1 MSKHKPT
8 EEQQAV
14 IDCNPGPGDV
24 IAVKAFA
31 GTGKT
36 SCLVMFTEAHP
47 GARILYL
54 AYNKAMREEADK
66 KFPPNVTCKTTHQ
79 ICWHAFGARYNK
91 IGKLGNMKKKE
102 IADMMPLE
110 VTKYSKWANI
120 NAIDQTVKNFMYSAD
135 DKIGKKHI
143 PSWVGATRH
152 KKDESKKPSLSDTD
166 IVGYSELLWESQ
178 KSLYDPAAKMPH
190 DGYLKLF
197 QLSRPFLD
205 YDIILFDEAQDAN
218 EATLSIIMDQADHAG
233 IVCVGDPYQQMYAF
247 RGSKN
252 AFDMIN
258 PTETYSLT
266 HSFRFGPTIAALATS
281 ILRKYFGE
289 SSEIVGMGPDT
300 VLSCCDMSLEDLE
313 DMEGIEGD
321 ETYRN
326 DVFIA
331 RTNGQLLAR
340 AIRVM
345 EEGRSFGFAGG
356 FNNEAYWAI
365 KAILDLSQGRFVT
378 HNFIS
383 LFDSISELRD
393 YAVDAEDVEM
403 LYYLKL
409 LNKYGTEVVRMLD
422 EIKNKEVSFAKA
434 EVKLTTAHKSK
445 GLEFPGIWVAEDFVP
460 ASSQD
465 KKDKTLSADEANILY
480 VTVTRGIHNVSISKE
495 LTEFM
500 EQEKII

>member
-1 MSKHKPT
+1 MSEHKPT
-8 EEQQAV
+8 EEQQSV

-36 SCLVMFTEAHP
+36 SCLVMFAEAHP

-66 KFPPNVTCKTTHQ
+66 KFPSNVTCKTTHQ

-91 IGKLGNMKKKE
+91 VGKLGNMRKKE
-102 IADMMPLE
+102 IADIMPRE
-110 VTKYSKWANI
+110 VTKYSKWVNI
-120 NAIDQTVKNFMYSAD
+120 NAIDQTLKNFMYSSD
-135 DKIGKKHI
+135 DKINKRHI
-143 PSWVGATRH
+143 PNWVGMARR
-152 KKDESKKPSLSDTD
+152 KGDESKKTSLDDSD
-166 IVGYSELLWESQ
+166 IVRYADLLWESQ
-178 KSLYDPAAKMPH
+178 TSMYDPATKIPH

-205 YDIILFDEAQDAN
+205 YDIILFDECQDAN
-218 EATLSIIMDQADHAG
+218 EATLSIVMDQADHAG

-258 PTETYSLT
+258 ATASYSLT
-266 HSFRFGPTIAALATS
+266 HSFRFGPIIAELATS

-289 SSEIVGMGPDT
+289 ASKIVGAGPDT
-300 VLSCCDMSLEDLE
+300 ELSCCTKSLEDLE
-313 DMEGIEGD
+313 DTEEAEYDPHRGA
-321 ETYRN
+321 
-326 DVFIA
+326 VFIA
-331 RTNGQLLAR
+331 RTNGQLLGR
-340 AIRVM
+340 AIKVM
-345 EEGRSFGFAGG
+345 DEGKSFGFAGG

-365 KAILDLSQGRFVT
+365 KAILDLSQGKYVT

-383 LFDSISELRD
+383 LFDSVGELRE
-393 YAVDAEDVEM
+393 YASDAEDIEM

-409 LNKYGTEVVRMLD
+409 LNKYGAEVVRKLD
-422 EIKNKEVSFAKA
+422 DIKNKEVSFEKA

-445 GLEFPGIWVAEDFVP
+445 GLEFSHIWVAGDFVP
-460 ASSQD
+460 TPSKD
-465 KKDKTLSADEANILY
+465 NKKETLSADEANILY
-480 VTVTRGIHNVSISKE
+480 VTITRGIHSVNISKE